1 VPLALRAWL
10 RYLVPLT
17 VLSVIA
23 FLPLLWLAS
32 RTGLA
37 ADLPKARAQVRLG
50 WVLAAVAWASQ
61 LWLVAGAAPAVRG
74 LVRGQPLSQLRAFT
88 EGVRGLARGFVP
100 CLIAVLAV
108 ALGGIALVVPG
119 VLLLVLLA
127 LTGAS
132 ERLGEPPPAP
142 LVDSVAVVRD
152 SLGRV
157 ALIVVAIIVIN
168 LAIALALQLQLV
180 PHITRKVAAAKLA
193 PIRSFVRMVP
203 LVLAVVAPLA
213 ACALA
218 ATYARLRSRTS

>member
-1 VPLALRAWL
+1 MPLALRAWL

-23 FLPLLWLAS
+23 FIPLLWIAS

-74 LVRGQPLSQLRAFT
+74 LVRGQPLSQLRAFS
-88 EGVRGLARGFVP
+88 EGLRGLVRGFVP
-100 CLIAVLAV
+100 CLVAVLAV
-108 ALGGIALVVPG
+108 VLGGIALVVPG
-119 VLLLVLLA
+119 ALLLVLLA

-132 ERLGEPPPAP
+132 ERLDQPPPAP
-142 LVDSVAVVRD
+142 LVDSVSVVRGN
-152 SLGRV
+152 LGRV
-157 ALIVVAIIVIN
+157 ALIVLAIVVAN
-168 LAIALALQLQLV
+168 LAIALVLQWQLV
-180 PHITRKVAAAKLA
+180 PHITRKVAASKLA
-193 PIRSFVRMVP
+193 PIRTFVRMVP
-203 LVLAVVAPLA
+203 LVLAVAAPLA

-218 ATYARLRSRTS
+218 AAYARLRSRTS